1 MNLDAVRE
9 QFEQGAFDY
18 DGLIPRLIP
27 RYREQH
33 DVILQLIPSETNAN
47 IKILDLGAGTGILS
61 AVLLS
66 AFPQAKVLAFD
77 LAQNMLKTCQTN
89 LSAFR
94 ERLTLQQG
102 NFAEDD
108 FGSGYDLVVS
118 GLAIHHLD
126 SAGKQQLFHKLF
138 HSMNPGGILLIRDI
152 VTGATPRLTE
162 QYEQLWRQYMKANG
176 EDDAAWF
183 QKYLE
188 EDIPSSVEEQT
199 KWLAEAGFADAGCHW
214 RYLNFAIFGGVI
226 PGRMPSAE
234 CIVFEN
240 YQKIKLVKNRTPN
253 TFSFPDAEPNYV
265 VFNGAPSRS
274 NSRVKPFIFCDMNNC
289 Q

>member
-9 QFEQGAFDY
+9 QFEQRAFDY

-33 DVILQLIPSETNAN
+33 DLILQLIPFETNAH
-47 IKILDLGAGTGILS
+47 IKVLDLGAGTGILS
-61 AVLLS
+61 ALILQ
-66 AFPQAKVLAFD
+66 AFPQANILAFD
-77 LAQNMLKTCQTN
+77 IAEKMLKVCQTN
-89 LSAFR
+89 LSPYQ

-108 FGSGYDLVVS
+108 FGNGYDLVVS

-126 SAGKQQLFHKLF
+126 SAGKQTLFKKLF
-138 HSMNPGGILLIRDI
+138 QSMNSGGILLIRDI
-152 VTGATPRLTE
+152 VTAATPRLTE
-162 QYEQLWRQYMKANG
+162 QYEQLWRQYMKANR

-199 KWLAEAGFADAGCHW
+199 RLLSEAGFADTACHW
-214 RYLNFAIFGGVI
+214 RHLNFAIFGGVK
-226 PGRMPSAE
+226 A
-234 CIVFEN
+234 N
-240 YQKIKLVKNRTPN
+240 
-253 TFSFPDAEPNYV
+253 
-265 VFNGAPSRS
+265 
-274 NSRVKPFIFCDMNNC
+274 
-289 Q
+289 

>member
-1 MNLDAVRE
+1 MSLDAVRE
-9 QFEQGAFDY
+9 QFEQRAFDC

-27 RYREQH
+27 HYREQH
-33 DVILQLIPSETNAN
+33 DVILQLIPFETNAH
-47 IKILDLGAGTGILS
+47 IKVLDLGAGTGILS
-61 AVLLS
+61 ALILQT
-66 AFPQAKVLAFD
+66 FPHANVAAFD
-77 LAQNMLKTCQTN
+77 MAENMLKICQTN
-89 LSAFR
+89 LSAFQK
-94 ERLTLQQG
+94 RLNLQHG

-152 VTGATPRLTE
+152 VTGVTPRLTE

-176 EDDAAWF
+176 ENDAAWF
-183 QKYLE
+183 QNYLK

-199 KWLAEAGFADAGCHW
+199 KWLAEAGFAEAGCHW

-226 PGRMPSAE
+226 PR
-234 CIVFEN
+234 
-240 YQKIKLVKNRTPN
+240 
-253 TFSFPDAEPNYV
+253 
-265 VFNGAPSRS
+265 
-274 NSRVKPFIFCDMNNC
+274 
-289 Q
+289 

>member
-9 QFEQGAFDY
+9 QFEQRAFDY

-33 DVILQLIPSETNAN
+33 DLILQLIPFETNAN
-47 IKILDLGAGTGILS
+47 IKVLDLGAGTGILS
-61 AVLLS
+61 ALIFQT
-66 AFPQAKVLAFD
+66 FPQANVAAFD
-77 LAQNMLKTCQTN
+77 MAENMLKICQTN
-89 LSAFR
+89 LSAFGK
-94 ERLTLQQG
+94 RLTLQQG

-126 SAGKQQLFHKLF
+126 SGGKQTLFKKLF

-162 QYEQLWRQYMKANG
+162 QYEQLWRQYMKASG

-183 QKYLE
+183 QNYLK

-199 KWLAEAGFADAGCHW
+199 KWLAEAGFADTGCHW
-214 RYLNFAIFGGVI
+214 RYLNFAIFGGVK
-226 PGRMPSAE
+226 S
-234 CIVFEN
+234 
-240 YQKIKLVKNRTPN
+240 
-253 TFSFPDAEPNYV
+253 
-265 VFNGAPSRS
+265 
-274 NSRVKPFIFCDMNNC
+274 
-289 Q
+289 